1 METDIN
7 KTKSDEIEKWRED
20 FWSRFVFE
28 DTGPDGDG
36 YGADLPTWN
45 EDFEHTEKYSQ
56 IVNITDF
63 IRKLLI
69 STRSQTLQEVCAR
82 VEKIGMQDIV
92 EDKNCPQWSHHVMT
106 LQNLKHRILTT
117 LKEDLTAN
125 K

>member
-28 DTGPDGDG
+28 DTGPDGDW

-69 STRSQTLQEVCAR
+69 STRSKTLQEVC
-82 VEKIGMQDIV
+82 EKIDIFNVHCANIKAQDKCSTCV
-92 EDKNCPQWSHHVMT
+92 VLAD
-106 LQNLKHRILTT
+106 LKL
-117 LKEDLTAN
+117 L
-125 K
+125 